1 MTKPNLNIK
10 KRIIFLMFLF
20 FISSVALVVKLGS
33 IQIIEGEAYK
43 KEAFS
48 QWSRD
53 ITINASRGTIYD
65 IKGKKLAVSIKSDT
79 VVCFPRDVMKSV
91 KTVEVEEESNQ
102 NSFIFDFL
110 NMFRR
115 ADSDIPQEPEIDLSV
130 DESNTIP
137 NKTPDEIA
145 DILAGILEMD
155 RDEIFEMVTG
165 DADYVTI
172 KRWISVKQA
181 EEIKAL
187 SLSGISVIED
197 NQRIYPYDNFASH
210 ILGFTN
216 TDQIGMYGIES
227 TYNEYLTG
235 EPGRRIVNTDGNGIE
250 LPFEGFE
257 QYYSPVDGLNVV
269 LTIDEVIQHYA
280 ETAVEK
286 AYYENNAKSATMI
299 IMNPNNGDILAMA
312 SKPSYD
318 PNNPRLPYDE
328 SMKNKWTGLDGQDLQ
343 NEWYDLWRNISVN
356 DIYEPGS
363 TFKLLTAA
371 IALEE
376 NKASINSTYYC
387 DGYVDGIISETKIKC
402 WRYYNPH
409 GEQTLAEALQNSC
422 NDALADIGL
431 AIGKDTFYKYN
442 NALGFGQRTNIE
454 LNGEAFGIVN
464 SPEIMRDVN
473 LVTQAFGQGISVT
486 PVQLVTAVASL
497 SNGGNLVKPRLVKQL
512 VDNGGN
518 IVHENPVEIVR
529 KVFSEETCNDMMEV
543 MESVVSQGA
552 GISAYIPGYSVGGK
566 TGTAQKVINGK
577 YSEDLYVT
585 SFIATAPTFD
595 PEIVV
600 LLIIDEPKD
609 SYYGSVVA
617 APVVGAVIEETLK
630 YMNVQ
635 PVYTEDEIIKLEK
648 SYVQVPN
655 VVGMTLKDA
664 SYELD
669 RIGLKHNITLDVE
682 EDIIVKDQYPKEGT
696 EVIKGSV
703 ITIMLN

>member
-1 MTKPNLNIK
+1 
-10 KRIIFLMFLF
+10 
-20 FISSVALVVKLGS
+20 
-33 IQIIEGEAYK
+33 
-43 KEAFS
+43 
-48 QWSRD
+48 
-53 ITINASRGTIYD
+53 
-65 IKGKKLAVSIKSDT
+65 
-79 VVCFPRDVMKSV
+79 
-91 KTVEVEEESNQ
+91 
-102 NSFIFDFL
+102 
-110 NMFRR
+110 
-115 ADSDIPQEPEIDLSV
+115 
-130 DESNTIP
+130 
-137 NKTPDEIA
+137 
-145 DILAGILEMD
+145 
-155 RDEIFEMVTG
+155 
-165 DADYVTI
+165 
-172 KRWISVKQA
+172 
-181 EEIKAL
+181 
-187 SLSGISVIED
+187 
-197 NQRIYPYDNFASH
+197 
-210 ILGFTN
+210 
-216 TDQIGMYGIES
+216 
-227 TYNEYLTG
+227 
-235 EPGRRIVNTDGNGIE
+235 
-250 LPFEGFE
+250 
-257 QYYSPVDGLNVV
+257 
-269 LTIDEVIQHYA
+269 
-280 ETAVEK
+280 
-286 AYYENNAKSATMI
+286 
-299 IMNPNNGDILAMA
+299 MA

>member
-1 MTKPNLNIK
+1 MTKPNLKIK

-20 FISSVALVVKLGS
+20 FISSVALVVRLGN

-65 IKGKKLAVSIKSDT
+65 SKGKKLAVSIKSDT
-79 VVCFPRDVMKSV
+79 VVCFPRDVMKSI
-91 KTVEVEEESNQ
+91 KTVEVEEKSDQ
-102 NSFIFDFL
+102 NSFIFNFL

-115 ADSDIPQEPEIDLSV
+115 GENDNPMDLDNDLSAN
-130 DESNTIP
+130 EGGPIP

-155 RDEIFEMVTG
+155 REEIYEMITG
-165 DADYVTI
+165 DTDYVTI
-172 KRWISVKQA
+172 KRWVSVKQA
-181 EEIKAL
+181 EEVKAAN
-187 SLSGISVIED
+187 LSGISVIED

-216 TDQIGMYGIES
+216 IDQAGMYGIES
-227 TYNEYLTG
+227 TYNGYLTG

-250 LPFEGFE
+250 LPFDGFE
-257 QYYSPVDGLNVV
+257 QYYAPVDGLNVV
-269 LTIDEVIQHYA
+269 LTIDEVIQHFA
-280 ETAVEK
+280 ENAVEK
-286 AYYENNAKSATMI
+286 AYYDNNAKSATMI

-312 SKPSYD
+312 SRPSYD

-328 SMKNKWTGLDGQDLQ
+328 TMKNEWSGLSGQDLQ

-363 TFKLLTAA
+363 TFKLLTTA

-376 NKASINSTYYC
+376 NKASMNSTYFC
-387 DGYVDGIISETKIKC
+387 DGYVDDIITETPIKC

-409 GEQTLAEALQNSC
+409 GLQTLAEALQNSC

-431 AIGKDTFYKYN
+431 AIGKETFYKYN
-442 NALGFGQRTNIE
+442 KALGFGQRTNIA

-464 SPEIMRDVN
+464 SPETMRDVN

-486 PVQLVTAVASL
+486 PIQLVTAVGSL
-497 SNGGNLVKPRLVKQL
+497 SNGGNLIKPRLVKQL

-529 KVFSEETCNDMMEV
+529 KVFSEETSNNMMEI

-552 GISAYIPGYSVGGK
+552 GISAYLPGYSVGGK
-566 TGTAQKVINGK
+566 TGTAQKVVNGK
-577 YSEDLYVT
+577 YSEELYVT
-585 SFIATAPTFD
+585 SFIATAPTLD

-609 SYYGSVVA
+609 SYYGSVIA
-617 APVVGAVIEETLK
+617 APVVGAVIDETLK

-635 PVYTEDEIIKLEK
+635 PVYTKDEIIKLEK
-648 SYVQVPN
+648 SYVIVPN
-655 VVGMTLKDA
+655 VIGLSLKDA

-669 RIGLKHNITLDVE
+669 RIGLKHNITLDNE
-682 EDIIVKDQYPKEGT
+682 EDILVKDQYPKEGI